1 MKKTLL
7 VLLALVPCFAPVRG
21 QNTGQIIAA
30 QYGEFKVTGS
40 TLGGFSFPPAT
51 CQVSAGGKNFAAFS
65 AGTPIKIVDSNPTLT
80 EVATPSSVYIGACSV
95 NMATIYNHAPPF
107 YLTSGTGGLQEAI
120 TANQTND
127 GPNTIVLNAEWYKLI
142 VPGNA
147 ATIIGSVRGIP
158 DLGLEDITT
167 APYTFYQW
175 NGSQYTVVAA
185 AGASGNY
192 NQGSAGAVTQT
203 VTAKLQQSIS
213 VKDFGAV
220 GDGAHMSADTAG
232 LQAAVTAAASSGK
245 AVYVPAGN
253 YLLNNST
260 AAALSGAQDL
270 LIYGDGPSSSLAC
283 QTVGSNDCIAST
295 GATGFGLRNLSI
307 SFGPAATTRSS
318 GYAINIQSCTNCL
331 LEGLTL
337 NNGDLSGI
345 RLASSVHTQMHN
357 IAISNFYANGL
368 FSINN
373 QDLRVDGESCYNNQ
387 DACFETSW
395 FDSQYSTYGIPCQN
409 ITATNITS
417 NTDTEAILINAC
429 NNVSVNGFSALNSGK
444 ESVWVGQD
452 PTTTTAHWPD
462 RIEIGNGTIYGAGYG
477 SNANNTATAQ
487 ALYINVGTSP
497 GSFVSHIAFSNIV
510 AAHVS
515 GWGLQ
520 MAELQNDDLEL
531 SNLRF
536 DDIGSGNSAGCL
548 QLEGNEINMADVSCS
563 RSGTYALQI
572 VNTNRLSSTN
582 FTSTSPN
589 QVGSGTQALYNTSTG
604 VINMNGLTFVDTNAS
619 TYTSSVYDNT
629 NTGGPHQFVNMLSSG
644 TVTPLGPT
652 AASASNTVFIYADPV
667 HAQVFRNGGT
677 IFSYA
682 PPNVYLT
689 PTAGATPTSYQPSP
703 QFYVQS
709 KCWAGGAQVTE
720 SVAWVDIYP
729 TLSTES
735 WALTQLGGCGFPLT
749 MDVTAA
755 LSFTANII
763 NGTMIS
769 GKHFSGL
776 TSSAP
781 TTAAGSGAGTSPTLS
796 LNANSNDL
804 SGYLSVTTGSGPA
817 AGATVATLTFG
828 TTYSTL
834 AKCLLSPANA
844 AAAGLSGAA
853 NVYVPVGSAS
863 SFSIASNSTALAAST
878 LYTWG
883 YTCTQ

>member
-7 VLLALVPCFAPVRG
+7 VLLAMVPCFAPIRG

-65 AGTPIKIVDSNPTLT
+65 AGTPIKIVDSNPNLT
-80 EVATPSSVYIGACSV
+80 EVVTPSSVYIGACSV

-120 TANQTND
+120 TANQTTD

-147 ATIIGSVRGIP
+147 ASIIGSVRGIP

-192 NQGSAGAVTQT
+192 NQGAAGAVTQT

-220 GDGAHMSADTAG
+220 GDGAHMAADTAG
-232 LQAAVTAAASSGK
+232 LQAAVTAAVSSGK

-253 YLLNNST
+253 YLLDNS
-260 AAALSGAQDL
+260 AAAVLSGAQDL

-283 QTVGSNDCIAST
+283 QTVGTNDCITST

-331 LEGLTL
+331 LEGLKL

-373 QDLRVDGESCYNNQ
+373 QDLRVDGESCFNNQ

-462 RIEIGNGTIYGAGYG
+462 RVEIGNGTIYGAGYG

-497 GSFVSHIAFSNIV
+497 GSLVSHIAFSNIV

-548 QLEGNEINMADVSCS
+548 QLEGNEINMANVSCS

-589 QVGSGTQALYNTSTG
+589 QVGSGTQALFNTSTG
-604 VINMNGLTFVDTNAS
+604 VINMNGLTFVDTNSS

-652 AASASNTVFIYADPV
+652 AASASNAVFIYADPV

-781 TTAAGSGAGTSPTLS
+781 TPAAGSGAGTSPTLS

-804 SGYLSVTTGSGPA
+804 SGYLSVTTGSAPA
-817 AGATVATLTFG
+817 ASATVATLTFG

-853 NVYVPVGSAS
+853 NVYIPVGSAS

>member
-51 CQVSAGGKNFAAFS
+51 CQVSAGGRNFAAFS
-65 AGTPIKIVDSNPTLT
+65 VGTPIKIVDSNPNLT
-80 EVATPSSVYIGACSV
+80 EIATPSSVYVGACSV
-95 NMATIYNHAPPF
+95 NMATVYNHVPPF

-120 TANQTND
+120 TANQTTD
-127 GPNTIVLNAEWYKLI
+127 GPNTIVLDAEWYKLI

-147 ATIIGSVRGIP
+147 ASIIASVHGIP
-158 DLGLEDITT
+158 DLGLEDLTT

-185 AGASGNY
+185 ASGNY
-192 NQGSAGAVTQT
+192 NQGAAGAVTQT
-203 VTAKLQQSIS
+203 VTARLQQSIS

-220 GDGAHMSADTAG
+220 GDGAHMAADTAG
-232 LQAAVTAAASSGK
+232 LQAAVAAAASSGK

-253 YLLNNST
+253 YLLDNST
-260 AAALSGAQDL
+260 AAAISGAQNV

-283 QTVGSNDCIAST
+283 QTVGTNDCIAST
-295 GATGFGLRNLSI
+295 GATGFGLENLSI

-318 GYAINIQSCTNCL
+318 GYAIDIQSCTNCVL
-331 LEGLTL
+331 DGLTL

-357 IAISNFYANGL
+357 IAISNFFANGL

-487 ALYINVGTSP
+487 ALYVNVGTSP
-497 GSFVSHIAFSNIV
+497 GSLVSHIAFSNIV
-510 AAHVS
+510 ATHIS

-536 DDIGSGNSAGCL
+536 DDIGSGNSSGCL
-548 QLEGNEINMADVSCS
+548 QLEGNEINMANVSCS
-563 RSGTYALQI
+563 LSGTYALQI

-604 VINMNGLTFVDTNAS
+604 VINMNGLTFVDTNES

-629 NTGGPHQFVNMLSSG
+629 NTGGPHQFVNMLSKG

-776 TSSAP
+776 TTSAP
-781 TTAAGSGAGTSPTLS
+781 SAAAGSGAGTSPTLS

-804 SGYLSVTTGSGPA
+804 SGYLSVTTGSSPA

-828 TTYSTL
+828 TPYATL

-844 AAAGLSGAA
+844 AAAGLSGAG
-853 NVYVPVGSAS
+853 NVYIPVGSATA
-863 SFSIASNSTALAAST
+863 FTIASNSTALAAAT

>member
-1 MKKTLL
+1 
-7 VLLALVPCFAPVRG
+7 
-21 QNTGQIIAA
+21 
-30 QYGEFKVTGS
+30 
-40 TLGGFSFPPAT
+40 
-51 CQVSAGGKNFAAFS
+51 
-65 AGTPIKIVDSNPTLT
+65 
-80 EVATPSSVYIGACSV
+80 
-95 NMATIYNHAPPF
+95 
-107 YLTSGTGGLQEAI
+107 LQEAI
-120 TANQTND
+120 TANQTTD
-127 GPNTIVLNAEWYKLI
+127 GPNTIVLDAEWYKLI

-147 ATIIGSVRGIP
+147 ASIIASVHGIP
-158 DLGLEDITT
+158 DLGLEDLTT

-185 AGASGNY
+185 ASGNY
-192 NQGSAGAVTQT
+192 NQGAAGAVTQT
-203 VTAKLQQSIS
+203 VTARLQQSIS

-220 GDGAHMSADTAG
+220 GDGAHMAADTAG
-232 LQAAVTAAASSGK
+232 LQAAVAAAASSGK

-253 YLLNNST
+253 YLLDNST
-260 AAALSGAQDL
+260 AAAISGAQNV

-283 QTVGSNDCIAST
+283 QTVGTNDCIAST
-295 GATGFGLRNLSI
+295 GATGFGLENLSI

-318 GYAINIQSCTNCL
+318 GYAIDIQSCTNCVL
-331 LEGLTL
+331 DGLTL

-357 IAISNFYANGL
+357 IAISNFFANGL

-487 ALYINVGTSP
+487 ALYVNVGTSP
-497 GSFVSHIAFSNIV
+497 GSLVSHIAFSNIV
-510 AAHVS
+510 ATHIS

-536 DDIGSGNSAGCL
+536 DDIGSGNSSGCL
-548 QLEGNEINMADVSCS
+548 QLEGNEINMANVSCS
-563 RSGTYALQI
+563 LSGTYALQI

-604 VINMNGLTFVDTNAS
+604 VINMNGLTFVDTNES

-629 NTGGPHQFVNMLSSG
+629 NTGGPHQFVNMLSKG

-776 TSSAP
+776 TTSAP
-781 TTAAGSGAGTSPTLS
+781 SAAAGSGAGTSPTLS

-804 SGYLSVTTGSGPA
+804 SGYLSVTTGSSPA

-828 TTYSTL
+828 TPYATL

-844 AAAGLSGAA
+844 AAAGLSGAG
-853 NVYVPVGSAS
+853 NVYIPVGSATA
-863 SFSIASNSTALAAST
+863 FTIASNSTALAAAT

>member
-1 MKKTLL
+1 
-7 VLLALVPCFAPVRG
+7 
-21 QNTGQIIAA
+21 
-30 QYGEFKVTGS
+30 
-40 TLGGFSFPPAT
+40 
-51 CQVSAGGKNFAAFS
+51 
-65 AGTPIKIVDSNPTLT
+65 
-80 EVATPSSVYIGACSV
+80 
-95 NMATIYNHAPPF
+95 
-107 YLTSGTGGLQEAI
+107 
-120 TANQTND
+120 
-127 GPNTIVLNAEWYKLI
+127 
-142 VPGNA
+142 
-147 ATIIGSVRGIP
+147 
-158 DLGLEDITT
+158 
-167 APYTFYQW
+167 
-175 NGSQYTVVAA
+175 VVAA
-185 AGASGNY
+185 ASGNY
-192 NQGSAGAVTQT
+192 NQGAAGAVTQT
-203 VTAKLQQSIS
+203 VTARLQQSIS

-220 GDGAHMSADTAG
+220 GDGAHMAADTAG
-232 LQAAVTAAASSGK
+232 LQAAVAAAASSGK

-253 YLLNNST
+253 YLLDNST
-260 AAALSGAQDL
+260 AAAISGAQNV

-283 QTVGSNDCIAST
+283 QTVGTNDCIAST
-295 GATGFGLRNLSI
+295 GATGFGLENLSI

-318 GYAINIQSCTNCL
+318 GYAIDIQSCTNCVL
-331 LEGLTL
+331 DGLTL

-357 IAISNFYANGL
+357 IAISNFFANGL

-487 ALYINVGTSP
+487 ALYVNVGTSP
-497 GSFVSHIAFSNIV
+497 GSLVSHIAFSNIV
-510 AAHVS
+510 ATHIS

-536 DDIGSGNSAGCL
+536 DDIGSGNSSGCL
-548 QLEGNEINMADVSCS
+548 QLEGNEINMANVSCS
-563 RSGTYALQI
+563 LSGTYALQI

-604 VINMNGLTFVDTNAS
+604 VINMNGLTFVDTNES

-629 NTGGPHQFVNMLSSG
+629 NTGGPHQFVNMLSKG

-776 TSSAP
+776 TTSAP
-781 TTAAGSGAGTSPTLS
+781 SAAAGSGAGTSPTLS

-804 SGYLSVTTGSGPA
+804 SGYLSVTTGSSPA

-828 TTYSTL
+828 TPYATL

-844 AAAGLSGAA
+844 AAAGLSGAG
-853 NVYVPVGSAS
+853 NVYIPVGSATA
-863 SFSIASNSTALAAST
+863 FTIASNSTALAAAT

>member
-1 MKKTLL
+1 
-7 VLLALVPCFAPVRG
+7 
-21 QNTGQIIAA
+21 
-30 QYGEFKVTGS
+30 
-40 TLGGFSFPPAT
+40 
-51 CQVSAGGKNFAAFS
+51 VSAGGKNFAAFS
-65 AGTPIKIVDSNPTLT
+65 VGTPIKIVDSNPNLT
-80 EVATPSSVYIGACSV
+80 EIATPSSVYVGACSV
-95 NMATIYNHAPPF
+95 NMATVYNHVPPF

-120 TANQTND
+120 TANQTTD
-127 GPNTIVLNAEWYKLI
+127 GPNTIVLDAEWYKLI

-147 ATIIGSVRGIP
+147 ASIIASVHGIP
-158 DLGLEDITT
+158 DLGLEDLTT

-185 AGASGNY
+185 ASGNY
-192 NQGSAGAVTQT
+192 NQGAAGAVTQT
-203 VTAKLQQSIS
+203 VTARLQQSIS

-220 GDGAHMSADTAG
+220 GDGAHMAADTAG
-232 LQAAVTAAASSGK
+232 LQAAVAAAASSGK

-253 YLLNNST
+253 YLLDNST
-260 AAALSGAQDL
+260 AAAISGAQNV

-283 QTVGSNDCIAST
+283 QTVGTNDCIAST
-295 GATGFGLRNLSI
+295 GATGFGLENLSI

-318 GYAINIQSCTNCL
+318 GYAIDIQSCTNCVL
-331 LEGLTL
+331 DGLTL

-357 IAISNFYANGL
+357 IAISNFFANGL

-487 ALYINVGTSP
+487 ALYVNVGTSP
-497 GSFVSHIAFSNIV
+497 GSLVSHIAFSNIV
-510 AAHVS
+510 ATHIS

-536 DDIGSGNSAGCL
+536 DDIGSGNSSGCL
-548 QLEGNEINMADVSCS
+548 QLEGNEINMANVSCS
-563 RSGTYALQI
+563 LSGTYALQI

-604 VINMNGLTFVDTNAS
+604 VINMNGLTFVDTNES

-629 NTGGPHQFVNMLSSG
+629 NTGGPHQFVNMLSKG

-776 TSSAP
+776 TTSAP
-781 TTAAGSGAGTSPTLS
+781 SAAAGSGAGTSPTLS

-804 SGYLSVTTGSGPA
+804 SGYLSVTTGSSPA

-828 TTYSTL
+828 TPYATL

-844 AAAGLSGAA
+844 AAAGLSGAG
-853 NVYVPVGSAS
+853 NVYIPVGSATA
-863 SFSIASNSTALAAST
+863 FTIASNSTALAAAT

>member
-65 AGTPIKIVDSNPTLT
+65 VGTPIKIVDSNPNLT
-80 EVATPSSVYIGACSV
+80 EIATPSSVYVGACSV
-95 NMATIYNHAPPF
+95 NMATVYNHVPPF

-120 TANQTND
+120 TANQTTD
-127 GPNTIVLNAEWYKLI
+127 GPNTIVLDAEWYKLI

-147 ATIIGSVRGIP
+147 ASIIASVHGIP
-158 DLGLEDITT
+158 DLGLEDLTT
-167 APYTFYQW
+167 APYSFYQW

-185 AGASGNY
+185 ASGNY
-192 NQGSAGAVTQT
+192 NQGAAGAVTQT
-203 VTAKLQQSIS
+203 VTARLQQSIS

-220 GDGAHMSADTAG
+220 GDGAHMAADTAG
-232 LQAAVTAAASSGK
+232 LQAAVAAAASSGK

-253 YLLNNST
+253 YLLDNST
-260 AAALSGAQDL
+260 AAAISGAQNV

-283 QTVGSNDCIAST
+283 QTVGTNDCIAST
-295 GATGFGLRNLSI
+295 GATGFGLENLSI

-318 GYAINIQSCTNCL
+318 GYAIDIQSCTNCVL
-331 LEGLTL
+331 DGLTL

-357 IAISNFYANGL
+357 IAISNFFANGL

-487 ALYINVGTSP
+487 ALYVNVGTSP
-497 GSFVSHIAFSNIV
+497 GSLVSHIAFSNIV
-510 AAHVS
+510 ATHIS

-536 DDIGSGNSAGCL
+536 DDIGSGNSSGCL
-548 QLEGNEINMADVSCS
+548 QLEGNEINMANVSCS
-563 RSGTYALQI
+563 LSGTYALQI

-604 VINMNGLTFVDTNAS
+604 VINMNGLTFVDTNES

-629 NTGGPHQFVNMLSSG
+629 NTGGPHQFVNMLSKG

-776 TSSAP
+776 TTSAP
-781 TTAAGSGAGTSPTLS
+781 SAAAGSGAGTSPTLS

-804 SGYLSVTTGSGPA
+804 SGYLSVTTGSSPA

-828 TTYSTL
+828 TPYATL

-844 AAAGLSGAA
+844 AAAGLSGAG
-853 NVYVPVGSAS
+853 NVYIPVGSATA
-863 SFSIASNSTALAAST
+863 FTIASNSTALAAAT